1 MGINT
6 SVLRAKVKFKSA
18 LRKGKA
24 YVMTARRKLALKA
37 AQLASATK
45 RKGRMAVAS
54 VGGNTKM
61 LRAKVKTK
69 EALKKTKAIAKMTAL
84 KGAVKII
91 KTKDRRA
98 NEAEFDKAINQRYA
112 EKQKRRVAEATRR
125 RQIKA
130 GNAEVDRKLAA
141 AKSSVATVE
150 NSYRKAAKD
159 TPWYAVGQREYNR
172 GMADNLAKRG
182 SVYKKKYD

>member
-6 SVLRAKVKFKSA
+6 SILRAKVKFKSA

-69 EALKKTKAIAKMTAL
+69 EALKKTKAIAKTTAL
-84 KGAVKII
+84 KGAIKVIKDKEYKANKAAYE
-91 KTKDRRA
+91 KTKDELYARRQ
-98 NEAEFDKAINQRYA
+98 KA
-112 EKQKRRVAEATRR
+112 RVAEATRR

-141 AKSSVATVE
+141 AKSAVATVE

-172 GMADNLAKRG
+172 GMADILAKRG
-182 SVYKKKYD
+182 SVYKKKN